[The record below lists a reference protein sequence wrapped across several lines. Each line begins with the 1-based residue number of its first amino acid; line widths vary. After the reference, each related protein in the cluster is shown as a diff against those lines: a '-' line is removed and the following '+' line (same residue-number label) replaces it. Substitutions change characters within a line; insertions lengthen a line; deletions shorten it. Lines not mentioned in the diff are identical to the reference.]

1 MRWALGVVLG
11 LVVGAGLPLVAQ
23 PRQEALGRLQ
33 EELVRLVG
41 EAGQAVVTVFT
52 PTGLGSGFLL
62 DREGHLATNWHV
74 VEGAVRAGGE
84 VRVLVQGRPLQYR
97 ARVVGGSP
105 VYDLAVVRL
114 LERPDQLPSFLPLGN
129 SDGLRRGEVVVAL
142 GSPYGLEGSV
152 TWGIV
157 SALRPTVD
165 VVGRPIYRN
174 DWLPEV
180 VQIQAPIYP
189 GNSGGPLVNL
199 RGEVVGVNT
208 YLRGQTET
216 GLVPFAVPV
225 NYLRRHLEEFL
236 RGVVL
241 DEEALRRRVPRI
253 GAEVVPLN
261 LYPGEVREE
270 YNLPD
275 YGLMVQAVAEGSP
288 AARAGLRPATRF
300 VELREG
306 VRVGGVEVRRLG
318 VNGEVIVAVD
328 GQPVFSVPQLR
339 GMLLKGEGRPVRLT
353 LLQRGSLFETT
364 LTPVVGR

>member
-1 MRWALGVVLG
+1 MRWTAAVALG

-23 PRQEALGRLQ
+23 PGQETLGRLQ

-41 EAGQAVVTVFT
+41 EAGRSVGTVFT
-52 PTGLGSGFLL
+52 PDGLGSGFVL

-74 VEGAVRAGGE
+74 VEGSRE
-84 VRVLVQGRPLQYR
+84 VRVLLPGSPLQYR
-97 ARVVGGSP
+97 AQVMGGSP

-114 LERPDQLPSFLPLGN
+114 VERPGQLPPPLPLGD
-129 SDGLRRGEVVVAL
+129 SDRLRRGEVVAAL

-157 SALRPTVD
+157 SAVRPTVD
-165 VVGRPIYRN
+165 VGGQAIYRS

-180 VQIQAPIYP
+180 IQIQAPIYP

-199 RGEVVGVNT
+199 RGEVVGLNT
-208 YLRGQTET
+208 YVMGKAET
-216 GLVPFAVPV
+216 GMLPFAVPV
-225 NYLRRHLEEFL
+225 NYLKRHLGEFL
-236 RGVVL
+236 RGEVL
-241 DEEALRRRVPRI
+241 DEEALRRRMPRI

-261 LYPGEVREE
+261 LYPARVREE

-275 YGLMVQAVAEGSP
+275 YGLMVQAVVEGSP

-300 VELREG
+300 VELERG

-318 VNGEVIVAVD
+318 VNGEVIVAVE

-339 GMLLKGEGRPVRLT
+339 GILLKGEGRPVRLT
-353 LLQRGSLFETT
+353 LLQRGSLFEVT